1 MTTLVEH
8 VNGHA
13 PAAPV
18 AVWPMPDPAPPV
30 AEQHAEPAVKPIE
43 GPLKTVVTAVA
54 AAVGTLGL
62 LGFVNSFH
70 RVDATAQPSFH
81 GLAWTVP
88 TGIDLGIFVFSALDI
103 VLAILDMRIVWLRL
117 VPWALTAVTI
127 QLNIADQTGQP
138 PLTGFDKLAHGVL
151 PAMWALSVEV
161 GAHVVRKRARLTSTT
176 RMDKVR
182 ISRWLLAPVPTLGL
196 WRRMVLWEEKSYPAA
211 LLREKTRVLARTDL
225 ADRYGRLWRFKA
237 PRRER
242 ALYRLGD
249 LVPSTVADL
258 VTAGP
263 SAGETQTGP
272 QTDEQTVRTD
282 APDRSRTGP
291 GAKRGPSTTAKRT
304 GPQTKPGPSA
314 RRSRTTTADQTA
326 DITNLIPLAEQVAA
340 AITAADARLTRAALV
355 AEMRKQGTS
364 VSNERAGALLTHLR
378 TATSADT
385 SQTETTDQ
393 TEQQT
398 ETEEVA

>member
-18 AVWPMPDPAPPV
+18 TPLAAPDPAPPL
-30 AEQHAEPAVKPIE
+30 AEQPAAPVVMAIE
-43 GPLKTVVTAVA
+43 GPLKKVVNAVS
-54 AAVGTLGL
+54 AAVGALGL

-127 QLNIADQTGQP
+127 QLNIADQTGQL
-138 PLTGFDKLAHGVL
+138 PLSGFDKLAHGVL

-176 RMDKVR
+176 RMDRVR
-182 ISRWLLAPVPTLGL
+182 ISRWLLAPLPTLGL

-225 ADRYGRLWRFKA
+225 ADRYGRWWRFTA

-249 LVPSTVADL
+249 LVPATVADL
-258 VTAGP
+258 MAAGP
-263 SAGETQTGP
+263 STPETPAGPPTE
-272 QTDEQTVRTD
+272 ERTVRAD
-282 APDRSRTGP
+282 NPDRSATGP
-291 GAKRGPSTTAKRT
+291 GPKRGPSGKTKRT
-304 GPQTKPGPSA
+304 GPQTKGRPSA
-314 RRSRTTTADQTA
+314 RRSRTANADQAA
-326 DITNLIPLAEQVAA
+326 DIADLIPLGEQVAA
-340 AITAADARLTRAALV
+340 AITAADGRLTRAALV
-355 AEMRKQGTS
+355 AEMRKRGMP
-364 VSNERAGALLTHLR
+364 VSNERAGVLLTHLR
-378 TATSADT
+378 TATPADT
-385 SQTETTDQ
+385 AQTETTEQ

-398 ETEEVA
+398 GTEEVA